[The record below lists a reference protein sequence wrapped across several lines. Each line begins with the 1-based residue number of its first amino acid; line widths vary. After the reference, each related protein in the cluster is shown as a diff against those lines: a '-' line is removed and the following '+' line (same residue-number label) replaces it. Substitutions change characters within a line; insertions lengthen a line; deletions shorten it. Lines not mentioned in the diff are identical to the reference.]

1 MIFRVINYCRMK
13 DVFKRSGQSFNF
25 SLNEPLIVLNNFAE
39 NNQVRQIGRSIQE
52 MFPSINLEKINLKT
66 VKRVLSFTYQPN
78 KKCIYFRHYR
88 IIVNEGGINNSF
100 KELTK
105 QVHSDMSKFKSF
117 AQFLQ
122 NVKEQENGDFK

>member
-66 VKRVLSFTYQPN
+66 VKWVLSFTYQPN
-78 KKCIYFRHYR
+78 KKCIYFTHYR